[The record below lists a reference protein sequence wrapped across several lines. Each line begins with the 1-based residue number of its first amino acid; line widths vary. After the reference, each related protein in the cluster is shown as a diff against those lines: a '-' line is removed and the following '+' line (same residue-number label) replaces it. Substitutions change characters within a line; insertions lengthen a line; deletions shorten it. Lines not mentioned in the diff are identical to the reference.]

1 MFIKLWLSL
10 SFVTLA
16 AAQKCQNYWK
26 GHAAFCNPSGAC
38 DSDAYKWWGIISDR
52 GDGDRCLTGY
62 KHLCQCVAAG
72 SLDACV
78 AQAVVATPQL
88 KGMFTTCNNGCSLW
102 VCGIYGLKF
111 YKRDS
116 SPAAPVEEEEKMSG
130 RLLLRKRRLPC
141 EDHPEQIHCQQQPDP
156 PPPPPPPTNPIS
168 STPISPDQAYNSL
181 HRIPQPDLAA
191 LLSALGID
199 TTSRAWSQ
207 SELAEEA
214 WTQYQASM
222 GNLDLGSVDAGA
234 SYGRFA
240 EGAQAWTYYANR
252 VFRT

>member
-1 MFIKLWLSL
+1 MPVIRHRKSL
-10 SFVTLA
+10 PRKRVLHSILPQPSLVRNQLGVVQNVHQTMAVPLIRHA
-16 AAQKCQNYWK
+16 RRYVVICHSPQPTHHKKKPTNLNTPPAAQKCQNYWK

-130 RLLLRKRRLPC
+130 RLLLRKRR
-141 EDHPEQIHCQQQPDP
+141 
-156 PPPPPPPTNPIS
+156 
-168 STPISPDQAYNSL
+168 
-181 HRIPQPDLAA
+181 
-191 LLSALGID
+191 
-199 TTSRAWSQ
+199 
-207 SELAEEA
+207 
-214 WTQYQASM
+214 M
-222 GNLDLGSVDAGA
+222 GNLHSIPPLLPLPLFFSLERKSFPPTA
-234 SYGRFA
+234 RF
-240 EGAQAWTYYANR
+240 R
-252 VFRT
+252 RC